1 MASTARMTTEA
12 RAAIA
17 PRPVGA
23 FVHEATPSIQSIM
36 RAFEANGGGD
46 REMLMIILQC
56 KRAEDEVRRSHL
68 GPS

>member
-1 MASTARMTTEA
+1 MNTMPRMAEA

-17 PRPVGA
+17 PRPIGP

-46 REMLMIILQC
+46 REMLMVILQC
-56 KRAEDEVRRSHL
+56 KRAEDEGRRAL
-68 GPS
+68 FDTG